1 MDQTLRLSGR
11 ITEEQV
17 RRSPFLY
24 LPFRVPP
31 QTRRINV
38 AYDYSEPVTAP
49 FGMGPGSVVD
59 IGIFDSR
66 GHDFV
71 DAPGFRGWS
80 GTSKKEFFI
89 TAAEASPG
97 YIRGPLF
104 EGEWNIMLGV
114 DRIDPEGARYD
125 VTVTLDVGERKSPD
139 SPGQVGNL
147 TPEEM
152 A

>member
-1 MDQTLRLSGR
+1 MGETVRFSGHVS
-11 ITEEQV
+11 EEQV
-17 RRSPFLY
+17 RRSPYLY
-24 LPFRVPP
+24 LPFHVPAG
-31 QTRRINV
+31 TRRVHV
-38 AYDYSEPVTAP
+38 AYDYTEPVTAP

-89 TAAEASPG
+89 TAAEATPG

-104 EGEWNIMLGV
+104 PGEWNLILGV

-125 VTVTLDVGERKSPD
+125 VAVT
-139 SPGQVGNL
+139 
-147 TPEEM
+147 
-152 A
+152 